1 MEEGERDPIPNVTRE
16 GIRGRRGTI
25 PERVTFVGELTN
37 VHTKQAL
44 PSWLGED

>member
-1 MEEGERDPIPNVTRE
+1 MSCPYSPPNVTRG

-25 PERVTFVGELTN
+25 PGRVTLVGELTN
-37 VHTKQAL
+37 VHTKQGL